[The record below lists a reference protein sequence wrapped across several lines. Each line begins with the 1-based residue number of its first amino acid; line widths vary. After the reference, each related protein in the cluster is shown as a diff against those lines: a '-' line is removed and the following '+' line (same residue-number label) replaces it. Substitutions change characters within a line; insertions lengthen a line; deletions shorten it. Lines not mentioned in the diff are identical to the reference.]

1 MGRLIRVLG
10 LRGREGG
17 GWAYVL
23 SRRTLG
29 SQCSEGSGGGGF
41 KGCSGIC
48 DGMCVGE
55 SV

>member
-1 MGRLIRVLG
+1 MGRLVGVVDLG
-10 LRGREGG
+10 VREGG

-41 KGCSGIC
+41 KGCTGIW
-48 DGMCVGE
+48 DGVCVGD